1 MSIARTK
8 SGAPPGAGGRL
19 QEISYEE
26 LCVPVDLA
34 DLTEARG
41 CAIAQVAPAM
51 SCQPATPRDLG
62 GILGPEPEVPRKLLG
77 NANHPE
83 AWWREPFQAPAL
95 YGTSLRDVLCF
106 GGLPHGEHR
115 HGHMLLVE
123 DRYIVK
129 DSYFERGALRSL
141 PSELVEGDDR
151 GGFGLKVDVA
161 GIPTR
166 SGLHYFAGAAWG
178 HFGHFMLEGLSRWW
192 LLERLPE
199 RVRVELRVVLYN
211 DTHLHSWQ
219 LELLEGLGITPDRLL
234 YLTEPMRFERMI
246 VPSSAYT
253 LHRAA
258 ASAQQDTW
266 ERVGR
271 AFDRG
276 EGPAR
281 VYLSRSRWHHNR
293 LLIDEAA
300 VERRFQAHD
309 FTIVHPQELTVAEQI
324 AAVRHA
330 RLIAGSAGSGMYLSA
345 FARRGARKLIL
356 SPRNFT
362 FRDDQLISYLRGEP
376 IDYVLCAQ
384 EPGQEDK
391 HPRMADYRVELEGLD
406 TAIDRWIAGG
416 YA

>member
-1 MSIARTK
+1 MDNARVK
-8 SGAPPGAGGRL
+8 AGAPPEGLLR
-19 QEISYEE
+19 EVSYEE
-26 LCVPVDLA
+26 LCEPVDLA
-34 DLTEARG
+34 DLAKARV
-41 CAIAQVAPAM
+41 CAIAHIAPAT
-51 SCQPATPRDLG
+51 SCRPEAPLDLG
-62 GILGPEPEVPRKLLG
+62 GILGPEPEVPPKLRG

-83 AWWREPFQAPAL
+83 AWWNEPFQTPAL
-95 YGTSLRDVLCF
+95 YGAALRDVICF

-115 HGHMLLVE
+115 SGHMLLVE
-123 DRYIVK
+123 DRHIVK

-141 PSELVEGDDR
+141 PADLVEDKGEGAFR
-151 GGFGLKVDVA
+151 LKVDVT
-161 GIPTR
+161 GF
-166 SGLHYFAGAAWG
+166 L
-178 HFGHFMLEGLSRWW
+178 LEGLSRWW

-199 RVRVELRVVLYN
+199 QVRAELRVVLYN
-211 DTHLHSWQ
+211 DTPLHSWQ
-219 LELLEGLGITPDRLL
+219 LELLEGLGVTSDRLL

-246 VPSSAYT
+246 VPSPAYT

-258 ASAQQDTW
+258 ASAQGDTW
-266 ERVGR
+266 ESIGR

-300 VERRFQAHD
+300 VERRFQAHG
-309 FTIVHPQELTVAEQI
+309 FTILHPQELTVAGQI

-362 FRDDQLISYLRGEP
+362 FRDDQLISHLRGEQ
-376 IDYVLCAQ
+376 IAYILCAP
-384 EPGQEDK
+384 EPGQEEK
-391 HPRMADYRVELEGLD
+391 HPRMADYRVEPEVLEG
-406 TAIDRWIAGG
+406 AIERWVGG
-416 YA
+416 RTESGSRAQLRPATQKG